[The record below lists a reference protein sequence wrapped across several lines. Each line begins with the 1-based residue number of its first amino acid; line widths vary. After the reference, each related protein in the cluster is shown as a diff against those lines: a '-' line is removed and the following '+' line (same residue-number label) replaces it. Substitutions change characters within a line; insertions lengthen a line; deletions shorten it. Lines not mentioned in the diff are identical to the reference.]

1 MERIQAKFSSLLL
14 EVQIRL
20 EAKNVK
26 VSYVCQFLSQFLID
40 RYEGEPDILNYEK
53 FSAVFID
60 VTKRRLWTYQH
71 HSPLEMLTEK
81 FLCDDQVVKDLI
93 KQYKNDLSG
102 FLVATKLIE
111 YIKET
116 SFPDEELE
124 EEEDE
129 DAALPQLT
137 KKQYRYLKVVLN
149 LSSRKISELSLN
161 YVQELWEKL
170 AEEFDLPLLTTV
182 IKKIVTG
189 SLVITW
195 LVSSD
200 VAEII
205 MHNSRISK
213 SIRFFRQHKIVSLAI
228 DDTTVYDENQ
238 MVG

>member
-26 VSYVCQFLSQFLID
+26 VSHVCQFLSQFLIN

-53 FSAVFID
+53 FSAVFMD
-60 VTKRRLWTYQH
+60 VAKRRLWTYQH

-124 EEEDE
+124 EVEDE

-161 YVQELWEKL
+161 YVQELWEQL

-205 MHNSRISK
+205 MHNSRK

-228 DDTTVYDENQ
+228 DDTTVYNENQ